1 LVAHPALEA
10 AVTRIVL
17 DGMGSDDHPAPEIE
31 AALECARRWG
41 DPIMLTGP
49 LTALEPVLRR
59 SSGEKANV
67 LLVDAPEVL
76 EMADH
81 PAESAR
87 KKALNSMAV
96 GMDLVKH
103 GEADAFVTAGN
114 TGGAMANALF
124 RLGRARGVKRPALT
138 PLFPVRGGQ
147 CAVLDIG
154 ANTDCRPEYLAQF
167 AVMGSIYA
175 EVVQGKHS
183 PRVAL
188 LSNGEESGKGNQLIK
203 DAYLLIQQAGLN
215 FIGNIEPK
223 ELYAGHADV
232 VVADGFVGN
241 VFLKTSEAVAG
252 FLSDLLREHIQASPL
267 TSVGGLLARPAFR
280 RVGRIMDPAEY
291 GAVPLLGLD
300 GLVFIGHGR
309 SDARALVNAVKGARL
324 AVERGLLPALR
335 QAIQARLGTVAE
347 ASA

>member
-1 LVAHPALEA
+1 
-10 AVTRIVL
+10 VTRIVL
-17 DGMGSDDHPAPEIE
+17 DGMGSDDHPKPEVD
-31 AALECARRWG
+31 AALECVRRWG
-41 DPIMLTGP
+41 DPILMTGQQ
-49 LTALEPVLRR
+49 TILEPLLREAAGD
-59 SSGEKANV
+59 SSGV
-67 LLVDAPEVL
+67 VLVDAPEVL
-76 EMADH
+76 EMTDS
-81 PAESAR
+81 PAEAAR

-96 GMDLVKH
+96 GMDLVKQ
-103 GEADAFVTAGN
+103 GQADAFVTAGN

-138 PLFPVRGGQ
+138 PLFPVRGGE

-175 EVVQGKHS
+175 EVVQGKAS

-203 DAYLLIQQAGLN
+203 EAFPLIEQAGLN

-223 ELYAGHADV
+223 ELYAGRADV
-232 VVADGFVGN
+232 AVTDGFVGN
-241 VFLKTSEAVAG
+241 VFLKTSEAVAR
-252 FLSDLLREHIQASPL
+252 FLSDLIREHIQASPV
-267 TSVGGLLARPAFR
+267 TAVGGLLARPAFR
-280 RVGRIMDPAEY
+280 QVGRIMDPAEY
-291 GAVPLLGLD
+291 GAVPLLGID

-309 SDARALVNAVKGARL
+309 SDARALVNAVRGARL

-335 QAIQARLGTVAE
+335 QAIQTRLAAAAE
-347 ASA
+347 VGV

>member
-1 LVAHPALEA
+1 
-10 AVTRIVL
+10 
-17 DGMGSDDHPAPEIE
+17 
-31 AALECARRWG
+31 
-41 DPIMLTGP
+41 
-49 LTALEPVLRR
+49 
-59 SSGEKANV
+59 
-67 LLVDAPEVL
+67 
-76 EMADH
+76 
-81 PAESAR
+81 
-87 KKALNSMAV
+87 
-96 GMDLVKH
+96 
-103 GEADAFVTAGN
+103 
-114 TGGAMANALF
+114 
-124 RLGRARGVKRPALT
+124 
-138 PLFPVRGGQ
+138 
-147 CAVLDIG
+147 
-154 ANTDCRPEYLAQF
+154 
-167 AVMGSIYA
+167 MGSIYA

-223 ELYAGHADV
+223 ELYAGYADV

-291 GAVPLLGLD
+291 GAVPLLGID